1 MNYTGFH
8 LTQLSY
14 NDFIKGIEQ
23 QYGIKW
29 APVQLKIYQM
39 LRQTFEAATID
50 DDTFGF
56 GGNYQSRAFYAIDMM
71 LDKGFVCWRKYC
83 RRNCRF

>member
-29 APVQLKIYQM
+29 APVQLKIYP
-39 LRQTFEAATID
+39 
-50 DDTFGF
+50 F
-56 GGNYQSRAFYAIDMM
+56 GGRGYTKKKQPWKFLTPKKNSTEKF
-71 LDKGFVCWRKYC
+71 
-83 RRNCRF
+83 